1 MPDILSITPPPGP
14 APQPFQNNEMPS
26 TDVLDTADHRM
37 QLATLG
43 PSSTD
48 YAESLGNNQSIT
60 DLINDVNT
68 LQAEGQDLLNN
79 YGGIPNAPSPGGF
92 DPQKGYEDL
101 ATKLNPAKK
110 TLQATNVPVVVGT
123 ASGYNRYK
131 DSKDFQ
137 TFGYNE
143 AFGSEQEYKY
153 GRAMTWGETVGK
165 ALSGGSALAA
175 NTFIEG
181 WKGWGRMAEALF
193 TWDASKLM
201 GSQEERYEMA
211 KQQEDLMNKYAIYDS
226 ETSKDSIWNRQFFG
240 NMLQQSGFAV
250 GAGLQFAME
259 EFVTM
264 GAASFLEPALKGS
277 MLARTAK
284 NLETAAELQNA
295 ARKVMNTVTQQAK
308 VENAIV
314 KGLKAITPGY
324 KSVEEL
330 ARLNKAGA
338 GFAQLAYTGLGG
350 VKRGLSEFN
359 MARSESIMEAASTYK
374 QLKDRLVE
382 EYRQQNGKE
391 PEGDELERIK
401 QTAENASHDNF
412 WTNIGVLSVMNRIQ
426 FDNMHKSFSK
436 TRSILSEGVHEFE
449 NKAFEVSGKIA
460 GKDATRVYEKGLF
473 GSFGSLGKVSKDFGR
488 KAAAWE
494 ATKSIGRGLMKFEG
508 SEGVQELLQNA
519 SDKGLEDYY
528 YDLYHGKKGYGSRMD
543 AILSNVQNPI
553 TDVEGMKTFLM
564 GALTGRLIAP
574 MSAAFSG
581 ISTKIGDSK
590 KLKADPNYKNGKQQ
604 VAEAVGLLNKLYED
618 PAWFQKE
625 ALASIKVNN
634 KAAETM
640 EVAAANHNKYVFNN
654 HKDSAFAKTVAAAI
668 KLDMYDSL
676 RDSIKEFGSNM
687 SDEEFKQAF
696 GIDATKSSRGSVKN
710 LANQM
715 FDQVED
721 YHNTFKA
728 LKDEFGDKIVPE
740 LYKYNKP
747 QDYLRAKLAK
757 ASLDSAIEMI
767 ATNSYKAKQAIVRA
781 SQLQTEITSN
791 KNIGSS
797 SLEVL
802 SKLGSMQSLQ
812 AHISTLEQEI
822 TDTFQAPGA
831 ILSKEQKEI
840 LKDKKDELR
849 LAKDWEKHYMDTM
862 ENDSADYMPTPIGR
876 AYDTFAKLITL
887 FNKRSKNNTAVS
899 KLDVDEN
906 FIKLTDY
913 IKLNRDNKE
922 YVDAMNL
929 LADPT
934 NLELIFQQNMSA
946 AMANKKKFMD
956 EHLAELA
963 DDTGI
968 STKELTKHEVVEAG
982 DGTFVVKFKGEE
994 VASGFATKEEAQ
1006 AEADRLDVLTA
1017 ENFAKE
1023 KEEANKVVGK
1033 INIATTPS
1041 AQIISE
1047 LNNLSTL
1054 DEKLNWLKDNELI
1067 VPITIQGKQYNVV
1080 DYEGRVMVM
1089 MKIGKYNIPF
1099 YISTGSA
1106 GKKTVEPGKWYAV
1119 FGIGVERG
1127 WINKGSEE
1135 DINDQYGFPAFQKFA
1150 KILNEGVGTIVSR
1163 EDNGNGKMKKGIGFF
1178 PQENDV
1184 IKEFNAQMN
1193 LPTEPAGRH
1202 DDSKAFYDHVN
1213 STMELLNNEMGEITK
1228 VAVAAKEAEV
1238 ATPAGPGPTSA
1249 KQPTADEL
1257 ITQMNNTKSV
1267 AELDDL
1273 YKDIEDKTSED
1284 IYKHSADDFDK
1295 INNAYNKQGEKLILE
1310 EKAAIAAGTKKVLS
1324 KDDPEF
1330 TKEYDLTL
1338 KQVADIINKPGVTVD
1353 QIKEAFKLMNSP
1365 LNKLDSVTK
1374 NEFTKELKQL
1384 QESSISKVQAELRA
1398 NDVASAKALIT
1409 KNLSDSEVPIE
1420 SAVNNLFDTLNITL
1434 KPEYKA
1440 EVIEHFEKEFS
1451 KVIDKKIKELSD
1463 LANTGTSSAALTSL
1477 LNISK
1482 TYRSRVEK
1490 SLESFKISS
1499 EELRQ
1504 ARGTSSFTVPE
1515 DTTFSNPTHR
1525 GIISYPSTKGAS
1537 VPQKQAI
1544 KSFLATGLLDES
1556 ELSDAGER
1564 HGASYAINLAVG
1576 RIFTL
1581 QINKVAKEFFKTGD
1595 SKDLETI
1602 LSKWISEKTGAAE
1615 KSIANEVKNF
1625 IEVRDTY
1632 DNVSDYIV
1640 EELQIPEVPEI
1651 SKEQYKALNEY
1662 RLAISGLMSD
1672 TDVIETLDAINK
1684 ENQRLVLAGG
1694 KATPSE
1700 LITSELV
1707 ENFTPFIK
1715 YENNKKDKQGF
1726 RDALIEAFDRIKNA
1740 KDVPEANAII
1750 QKILTTHIDAKKRFN
1765 GVGLGL
1771 LQSLFSSAIQTQNLI
1786 ETEDDG
1792 AAPLTEEQMIVI
1804 LNEPTQ
1810 SLNKT
1815 QIAQIEEFAK
1825 TKQLPKYKNKFNAA
1839 VGYTSDPIN
1848 FVPASITTQ
1857 ITSTKFNSLRPKA
1870 AEDKRTSK
1878 DLALQLKP
1886 DAEGKITTKA
1896 ALSFIIAS
1904 EFATPAE
1911 KELARKLIAATS
1923 EQDFIVVD
1931 NSIESSGQYDADENQ
1946 VFINLDA
1953 TGFKEERPSAPVE
1966 TVILH
1971 ELMHGVIEKAIS
1983 DPASEYHKAIKDL
1996 YNLAKKSDAA
2006 KTFYAYQEG
2015 LTPAQ
2020 QLHEFVAEAFTNP
2033 AFQQLL
2039 AKTPLNKMSN
2049 QSVWDK
2055 FMEVLS
2061 DILLNTFGINMKDTV
2076 LSEVLSLTEGLYSP
2090 EKTLDGEAIMDKIAF
2105 AATEE
2110 ALTDIYNEIE
2120 ASRSSFEEDIYNK
2133 LISAVRHKIDSVTAP
2148 KKLAEAM
2155 KGLTPIKI
2163 GKATYYYTEKT
2174 GNLQVFKKVKF
2185 KLSSVKKQEVID
2197 QVKEELAK
2205 RNPPPPV
2212 PVGGVNFT
2220 IASDLVN
2227 KDYKEDLDALD
2238 FKNVS
2243 EGLSKTAV
2251 EKNSLRSTS
2260 YDGDTNSE
2268 GLFEENEAFVKYY
2281 HKIRNIINI
2290 LATQPLENLSGLYV
2304 SMAKDQAG
2312 FRWDGSAES
2321 EDWNKFKN
2329 EGKLAV
2335 LGYISDEN
2343 GNPIVFDKE
2352 GKIIGKADKNN
2363 PSSSEYNTGENQI
2376 VHFNVVKKYTGG
2388 DRELHDKLTAA
2399 REEVMKG
2406 NIQIAPL
2413 QKISMGQ
2420 MNLKSLVKPVSLNQ
2434 KNTARDKELQEM
2446 LDQDHVKIELNGQF
2460 LNAVISD
2467 GKGGMSRTALFS
2479 PISKAVKITTPQGTF
2494 TMFDHLFE
2502 LMKVYHELEDSG
2514 YSRIGDIKSKL
2525 VDFAYHMWLTGND
2538 NKGNFRGLKIPIHF
2552 NSITI
2557 YVKDKEGN
2565 KLPVLLPLFTR
2576 ENGVLTINED
2586 NLKKVKSYMDNMKIN
2601 INKVWLDNGVFS
2613 FPYITEENGKKMI
2626 SFEEK
2631 NYRDFLIKD
2640 AGLTTY
2646 INEIPAEQD
2655 IKRYNSIVHF
2665 LEPRSLETKP
2675 SGVAPVSEEK
2685 LKENPN
2691 AIKDAVDKAIKETP
2705 VNKNKKVRKTNTGRR
2720 FNAPSYDQIFEK
2732 ICK

>member
-1 MPDILSITPPPGP
+1 MPNILSITPPPGP
-14 APQPFQNNEMPS
+14 VPQPFQNNEMPS
-26 TDVLDTADHRM
+26 TDVLDTAERRM

-60 DLINDVNT
+60 DLINDINT

-92 DPQKGYEDL
+92 NPQKGYEDL
-101 ATKLNPAKK
+101 ANKLNPAKK
-110 TLQATNVPVVVGT
+110 TLQATNAPMVVGT
-123 ASGYNRYK
+123 ASGYSRYK

-153 GRAMTWGETVGK
+153 GRAMTWGDTVANAWGGGK
-165 ALSGGSALAA
+165 ALAA

-181 WKGWGRMAEALF
+181 WKGWGRMTEALF

-201 GSQEERYEMA
+201 GSQEERYEMG
-211 KQQEDLMNKYAIYDS
+211 KQQEELMNKYAIYDT
-226 ETSKDSIWNRQFFG
+226 ETSRDSLWNRQLFG

-264 GAASFLEPALKGS
+264 GAASFLQPALKGS

-284 NLETAAELQNA
+284 NLETASELANS
-295 ARKVMNTVTQQAK
+295 ARKVMNTVTKQAK
-308 VENAIV
+308 VENSIL
-314 KGLKAITPGY
+314 KGLKSIIPAY

-330 ARLNKAGA
+330 ARLHKAGA
-338 GFAQLAYTGLGG
+338 GFAQLAFTGLGG
-350 VKRGLSEFN
+350 IRRGLSEFN
-359 MARSESIMEAASTYK
+359 MARSESIMEAAGTYT
-374 QLKDRLVE
+374 QLKDRLVN
-382 EYRQQNGKE
+382 EYIQQNGKV

-412 WTNIGVLSVMNRIQ
+412 LTNLGVLSVMNRIQ
-426 FDNMHKSFSK
+426 YNNMFKSFSK
-436 TRSILSEGVHEFE
+436 TRSILSEGFKEFE
-449 NKAFEVSGKIA
+449 GRAISVSGKMA
-460 GKDATRVYEKGLF
+460 GKQATRVYQKGLL
-473 GSFGSLGKVSKDFGR
+473 GSFGSLGKISKDFGR
-488 KAAAWE
+488 KAAGWE

-508 SEGVQELLQNA
+508 SEGVQELLQTA
-519 SDKGLEDYY
+519 SGKGLEEYY
-528 YDLYHGKKGYGSRMD
+528 YDLYHGAKGYGTKMD
-543 AILSNVQNPI
+543 AILSNIQNPI
-553 TDVEGMKTFLM
+553 TDIEGMKTFIM

-581 ISTKIGDSK
+581 ISTKIGDSRK
-590 KLKADPNYKNGKQQ
+590 IKADPNYKNGKQQ
-604 VAEAVGLLNKLYED
+604 VAESVGLLNKLYED

-625 ALASIKVNN
+625 AIASIKVNN

-640 EVAAANHNKYVFNN
+640 ETAAANHNKYVFNN
-654 HKDSAFAKTVAAAI
+654 HRDSAFAKTVAASI
-668 KLDMYDSL
+668 KLNMYDSL
-676 RDSIKEFGSNM
+676 RDSIKEFGNEM

-696 GIDATKSSRGSVKN
+696 GIDPTKSNKGNVKN
-710 LANQM
+710 LANKM
-715 FDQVED
+715 VAQVED
-721 YHNTFKA
+721 YYTTFNA

-740 LYKYNKP
+740 LYKYNEP

-757 ASLDSAIEMI
+757 VSLDSAIEMI

-812 AHISTLEQEI
+812 AHISTLEEEI
-822 TDTFQAPGA
+822 NSTVQVPGI

-840 LKDKKDELR
+840 LRDKKDELR
-849 LAKDWEKHYMDTM
+849 LAKDWEKHYMDVM
-862 ENDSADYMPTPIGR
+862 VNDSADYMPTPIGR

-887 FNKRSKNNTAVS
+887 FNKRSNNNTAVS

-934 NLELIFQQNMSA
+934 NLELIFQLQMSA
-946 AMANKKKFMD
+946 AMANRKKFED
-956 EHLAELA
+956 EHLDDLA
-963 DDTGI
+963 NDTGI

-982 DGTFVVKFKGEE
+982 DGTFIVKFKGEE

-1023 KEEANKVVGK
+1023 KEEVETEANKVVGK

-1047 LNNLSTL
+1047 LNKLSTL

-1080 DYEGRVMVM
+1080 DYEDRVMVM

-1099 YISTGSA
+1099 YISTGTA
-1106 GKKTVEPGKWYAV
+1106 GKKTVEAGKWYAV
-1119 FGIGVERG
+1119 FGIGVEEG

-1135 DINDQYGFPAFQKFA
+1135 EINDQYGFTSFQKFA
-1150 KILNEGVGTIVSR
+1150 KILNEGVGTVESR
-1163 EDNGNGKMKKGIGFF
+1163 EDNGNGKIKEGIGFF
-1178 PQENDV
+1178 PNEKDV
-1184 IKEFNAQMN
+1184 MREFNSQMN
-1193 LPTEPAGRH
+1193 LPTEPAGKS
-1202 DDSKAFYDHVN
+1202 DDTKAFYDHVN

-1228 VAVAAKEAEV
+1228 AAIAAKEAEA
-1238 ATPAGPGPTSA
+1238 ATPAGLTSA
-1249 KQPTADEL
+1249 KEPTANEL
-1257 ITQMNNTKSV
+1257 IAQMNNTKFI
-1267 AELDDL
+1267 DDL
-1273 YKDIEDKTSED
+1273 KDLYDED
-1284 IYKHSADDFDK
+1284 IVNKYSTEDFDK
-1295 INNAYNKQGEKLILE
+1295 IDDAYNKQYDKLELE
-1310 EKAAIAAGTKKVLS
+1310 EKAAILAGTKKVLS

-1365 LNKLDSVTK
+1365 LNKLDFATK

-1420 SAVNNLFDTLNITL
+1420 SAVDNLFDTLNITL
-1434 KPEYKA
+1434 KPEYKD

-1463 LANTGTSSAALTSL
+1463 LVNTGASSAALTSL

-1482 TYRSRVEK
+1482 KFRNRVETN
-1490 SLESFKISS
+1490 LETFKTKTEKLREVKGTFSFV
-1499 EELRQ
+1499 
-1504 ARGTSSFTVPE
+1504 VPE
-1515 DTTFSNPTHR
+1515 IDSFETLTHR
-1525 GIISYPSTKGAS
+1525 SILKYNDKNAS

-1544 KSFLATGLLDES
+1544 SSFLRTGLLDES
-1556 ELSDAGER
+1556 DLDDVSQR
-1564 HGASYAINLAVG
+1564 HGASYAINRAVS
-1576 RIFTL
+1576 RIYTL
-1581 QINKVAKEFFKTGD
+1581 QINKAAKDFWNTGD
-1595 SKDLETI
+1595 SKDLEII
-1602 LSKWISEKTGAAE
+1602 LTKYFSEKFGESKEGKETTDV
-1615 KSIANEVKNF
+1615 SVKNF
-1625 IEVRDTY
+1625 IEVRDSY
-1632 DNVSDYIV
+1632 DNFSNYIV

-1662 RLAISGLMSD
+1662 RSAIFELMSD
-1672 TDVIETLDAINK
+1672 TSIIETLDTINK
-1684 ENQRLVLAGG
+1684 EHQRLALSGSNS
-1694 KATPSE
+1694 TPSD
-1700 LITSELV
+1700 LITSEIITV
-1707 ENFTPFIK
+1707 FDPFIK
-1715 YENNKKDKQGF
+1715 FENGKKDKEGF
-1726 RDALIEAFDRIKNA
+1726 RNALIEAFDSIKNA
-1740 KDVPEANAII
+1740 KSEKESNDII
-1750 QKILTTHIDAKKRFN
+1750 QKILNDHIDIKKRLN
-1765 GVGLGL
+1765 GVGKGL
-1771 LQSLFSSAIQTQNLI
+1771 LQSLFSSAVQTQNLI
-1786 ETEDDG
+1786 ETDDDG
-1792 AAPLTEEQMIVI
+1792 AAPLTEEEMIVV
-1804 LNEPTQ
+1804 LNEPTR

-1815 QIAQIEEFAK
+1815 QIAQVEEFAK

-1857 ITSTKFNSLRPKA
+1857 NTNTKFNSLRPKA

-1896 ALSFIIAS
+1896 ALSFIIGS

-1931 NSIESSGQYDADENQ
+1931 NSIESSGQYDADEDQ

-1953 TGFKEERPSAPVE
+1953 MGFKEERLSAPVE

-1971 ELMHGVIEKAIS
+1971 ELMHGVIEKTIS
-1983 DPASEYHKAIKDL
+1983 DPTSEYYKAIKDL
-1996 YNLAKKSDAA
+1996 YNLAKKTDAA

-2049 QSVWDK
+2049 QSIWDK
-2055 FMEVLS
+2055 LMEVLS

-2105 AATEE
+2105 AATED
-2110 ALTDIYNEIE
+2110 ALADIYNEIE
-2120 ASRSSFEEDIYNK
+2120 ASRSSFEENIYNK
-2133 LISAVRHKIDSVTAP
+2133 LISAVQLKIDSVTAP

-2163 GKATYYYTEKT
+2163 DKATYYYTQKT

-2185 KLSSVKKQEVID
+2185 KLSSVNKQEVID
-2197 QVKEELAK
+2197 QVKEQLAK
-2205 RNPPPPV
+2205 NNPPAPV
-2212 PVGGVNFT
+2212 VVGGVNFT

-2238 FKNVS
+2238 FKKVS

-2304 SMAKDQAG
+2304 SMIKDEAG
-2312 FRWDGSAES
+2312 FHWDGSAQS
-2321 EDWNKFKN
+2321 EEWNKIKT
-2329 EGKLAV
+2329 ESKLGV

-2352 GKIIGKADKNN
+2352 GKLVGRADKNN

-2376 VHFNVVKKYTGG
+2376 VYFSVIKKYTGG
-2388 DRELHDKLTAA
+2388 DREIYNKLTAA
-2399 REEVMKG
+2399 REQVMQG
-2406 NIQIAPL
+2406 NVQIAPL

-2434 KNTARDKELQEM
+2434 KNTARDKELQQM

-2460 LNAVISD
+2460 LNAVVSD
-2467 GKGGMSRTALFS
+2467 GKGGISRTALF
-2479 PISKAVKITTPQGTF
+2479 PPMSKAVKITTPQGTY

-2502 LMKVYHELEDSG
+2502 LMKVYHELEYSG
-2514 YSRIGDIKSKL
+2514 YSRIGDVKSKL
-2525 VDFAYHMWLTGND
+2525 VDFAYNMWLTGND
-2538 NKGNFRGLKIPIHF
+2538 SKGNFRGLKIPQNF

-2565 KLPVLLPLFTR
+2565 KLPTLMSLFTR

-2586 NLKKVKSYMDNMKIN
+2586 NLKKVKGYIDNMNIN

-2631 NYRDFLIKD
+2631 NYRDFLIKE
-2640 AGLTTY
+2640 AGLITY

-2665 LEPRSLETKP
+2665 LEPRDLETKT
-2675 SGVAPVSEEK
+2675 SGVAPVSDEK